1 MKTFLSFILC
11 IALIAP
17 LPAFAEG
24 ALVKSSATVDVTGKD
39 AADAK
44 TQAMAKGQVDA
55 LIELLAKLTPPGQ
68 AQDIVDTL
76 DGKKIAALV
85 HGIEVFDEKISASR
99 YRAQLSVSFDA
110 DEISTLISKFN
121 TGIAKQEVVLTTG
134 SFMIIPTFEDENGA
148 ILWDE
153 GNPWLKSWRAIGL
166 EVTSGDIIVPYG
178 DAKDA
183 SIVDVKSAASATYNS
198 LAPMALRYGVSDIVI
213 ASAKYSATPDMA
225 ITITRRRINR
235 TRNEINSQTY
245 RADPQETRDALLTR
259 AARDIIYNLQN
270 KKTEELSTAQGVRG
284 GERNKIMALASL
296 TTLSSWTQIR
306 TKLSGLP
313 MIDRLE
319 LVALSPQQV
328 DIIIHYRGSEESL
341 ATGINAQK
349 LRLLQNKEYWVIS
362 NE

>member
-1 MKTFLSFILC
+1 MKILRHLLLI
-11 IALIAP
+11 IALFAP

-24 ALVKSSATVDVTGKD
+24 ALVKSEAQVDVTGKD

-44 TQAMAKGQVDA
+44 TQAMAKGQIDA

-85 HGIEVFDEKISASR
+85 HGTEVDGERISSNR
-99 YRAQLSVSFDA
+99 YRARLIVSFDA
-110 DEISTLISKFN
+110 DEISALIGKFN

-134 SFMIIPTFEDENGA
+134 SFMIIPPFEDDNGA
-148 ILWDE
+148 ALWDDA
-153 GNPWLKSWRAIGL
+153 NPWLKIWRTVGL

-178 DAKDA
+178 DGKDA
-183 SIVDVKSAASATYNS
+183 SIIDAKSAASATYNS
-198 LAPMALRYGVSDIVI
+198 LAPMALRYGVSDAVIV
-213 ASAKYSATPDMA
+213 SAKYSATPDMS
-225 ITITRRRINR
+225 ITVTKRRLNR
-235 TRNEINSQTY
+235 TRNEINTQVY
-245 RADPQETRDALLTR
+245 RADPQETRDALLAR

-270 KKTEELSTAQGVRG
+270 KKTEELSSAQGVRG
-284 GERNKIMALASL
+284 GERAKIMALASL
-296 TTLSSWTQIR
+296 TNLSSWTQIR

-313 MIDRLE
+313 MIDKLE

-328 DIIIHYRGSEESL
+328 DMVIHYRGSEESL
-341 ATGINAQK
+341 ANGIAAQK
-349 LRLLQNKEYWVIS
+349 LRLLKNKAFWVIS